1 MSKAYREWQVEVIAY
16 PKRKRSLRCYRSI
29 KRQIQACEKNA
40 ARRRRN
46 GLFRVGARVISAF
59 I

>member
-29 KRQIQACEKNA
+29 KRQIQACEKHA
-40 ARRRRN
+40 ERRRRRRKN
-46 GLFRVGARVISAF
+46 EHGHD
-59 I
+59 